1 MNMKK
6 RSTLCMLSGLCLE
19 LAGCEVR
26 REGAQLTF
34 VNGTHYTHIS
44 IGGLIFGI
52 LLAAFILWWVLAVIR
67 RFMIRNDIN
76 FWGCTVANI
85 IDENKDYRTGEIS
98 GRSSRN
104 GAVVYPDYKVE
115 YYASGRKYES
125 CLNGS
130 DLIGCDD
137 TVDIKYLKT
146 RPTIIRV
153 ARDNRK

>member
-44 IGGLIFGI
+44 IGELLFGI

-85 IDENKDYRTGEIS
+85 IDEKRYQFLRELV
-98 GRSSRN
+98 R
-104 GAVVYPDYKVE
+104 
-115 YYASGRKYES
+115 
-125 CLNGS
+125 
-130 DLIGCDD
+130 
-137 TVDIKYLKT
+137 
-146 RPTIIRV
+146 TIIV
-153 ARDNRK
+153 

>member
-6 RSTLCMLSGLCLE
+6 RSILCMLSGLCLE

-44 IGGLIFGI
+44 IGGLLFGM

-67 RFMIRNDIN
+67 RFMIRTDIN

-85 IDENKDYRTGEIS
+85 IDEKTRAENDSADKKIEEIVS
-98 GRSSRN
+98 KHS
-104 GAVVYPDYKVE
+104 KKMTE
-115 YYASGRKYES
+115 
-125 CLNGS
+125 
-130 DLIGCDD
+130 
-137 TVDIKYLKT
+137 LKT
-146 RPTIIRV
+146 YFEENTKIWEEEIYKKIIE
-153 ARDNRK
+153 